1 MVAFMQG
8 DFLDHWE
15 SGRTVA
21 RQSSAKGIT
30 SCFRAEFERTDAT
43 STYGLKSLY
52 RPDVQDAAAWR
63 GEFIPRDVLATSK
76 ALPAFTILWEEV
88 SMISS
93 CLTQGLLIA
102 ENAG

>member
-1 MVAFMQG
+1 MQWDLG
-8 DFLDHWE
+8 
-15 SGRTVA
+15 
-21 RQSSAKGIT
+21 

-43 STYGLKSLY
+43 HPLKSLY
-52 RPDVQDAAAWR
+52 RSGVQDAVAWR
-63 GEFIPRDVLATSK
+63 GELILRNALTTSK
-76 ALPAFTILWEEV
+76 ALPAFTILQEEV

>member
-1 MVAFMQG
+1 MVAFVQG

-43 STYGLKSLY
+43 YRLKSLY
-52 RPDVQDAAAWR
+52 RQKVQDAVAWR
-63 GEFIPRDVLATSK
+63 GEFIPRDVLTTSK
-76 ALPAFTILWEEV
+76 ASPAFTILWEEV

-93 CLTQGLLIA
+93 SLTQGLLIA